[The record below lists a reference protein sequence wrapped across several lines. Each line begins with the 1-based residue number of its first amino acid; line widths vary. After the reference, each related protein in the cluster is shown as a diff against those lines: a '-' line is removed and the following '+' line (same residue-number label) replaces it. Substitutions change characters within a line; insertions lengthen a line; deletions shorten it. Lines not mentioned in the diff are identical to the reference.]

1 MLLLLLLLLLL
12 LCVAVTLGPVP
23 HGGVSQ
29 GGQQLET
36 YCKSKQLKTKFT
48 NYSTLF
54 RKFCLMQTFIRIE
67 IQFCSI
73 IHIRKKGLSIRPYN
87 KRPFGYIYL
96 LLLLTSS
103 DCGMLRGGRDRCV
116 PVFA

>member
-54 RKFCLMQTFIRIE
+54 RKFCLVCKLLFVLKFSFVVSFI
-67 IQFCSI
+67 S
-73 IHIRKKGLSIRPYN
+73 G
-87 KRPFGYIYL
+87 KR
-96 LLLLTSS
+96 
-103 DCGMLRGGRDRCV
+103 V
-116 PVFA
+116 